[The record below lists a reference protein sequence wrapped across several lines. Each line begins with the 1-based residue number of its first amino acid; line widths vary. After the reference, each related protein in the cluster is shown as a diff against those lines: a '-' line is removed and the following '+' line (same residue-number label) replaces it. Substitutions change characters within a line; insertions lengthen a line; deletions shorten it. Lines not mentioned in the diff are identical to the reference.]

1 MEQAANKKLTM
12 SQTMDS
18 GSSPSTRIKHLRK
31 SSNLSKKKPTFS
43 PYGELTGSIAG
54 YAEKRSPARI
64 RIAAA
69 VRNQPMR
76 NSHNPGAT
84 LATESGSPVGS
95 SALTNSHSL
104 EKLDPYLKTS
114 TPMKPLKN
122 YVSTVSYLRPAT
134 ENKKIAPHY

>member
-1 MEQAANKKLTM
+1 ME
-12 SQTMDS
+12 S
-18 GSSPSTRIKHLRK
+18 GNSPNTRAKHSRK
-31 SSNLSKKKPTFS
+31 TSGLSKKKPTFS
-43 PYGELTGSIAG
+43 PYGELTGSIQG

-64 RIAAA
+64 RIATA
-69 VRNQPMR
+69 VRNQPLR

-95 SALTNSHSL
+95 SALTNSL

-122 YVSTVSYLRPAT
+122 FVSTVSYLRPAT
-134 ENKKIAPHY
+134 ENKKIAPQYQQ